1 MLKIKI
7 DFKSFLRKGL
17 KNVSDD
23 FLVALINGYQG
34 SGKSYFA
41 IYNLETNFKSKR
53 TIYTNI
59 KSYKSNIHNVIYF
72 TYIEELYNN
81 HEYNCIFV
89 IDELSKKYTKDSK
102 IDKPFYSWLQ
112 QSRKHHRYVYLITQE
127 YLQVPNWLRG
137 VANLSYTTRKI
148 PFTPIMITTLG
159 EPILDK
165 DTCEWGLHELSLR
178 IYKRNKSIA
187 KLYDTYE
194 LINEL

>member
-7 DFKSFLRKGL
+7 DFKSLFKKGI
-17 KNVSDD
+17 KNVKDD
-23 FLVALINGYQG
+23 FLVALINGKQG
-34 SGKSYFA
+34 SGKTYYAVYQAEVIF
-41 IYNLETNFKSKR
+41 SKPI

-59 KSYKSNIHNVIYF
+59 KSYKSLKNKVIYF
-72 TYIEELYNN
+72 DTIDEIYNN
-81 HEYNCIFV
+81 HDTYCMFI

-137 VANLSYTTRKI
+137 VANLSYTTKKL
-148 PFTPIMITTLG
+148 PLLPLMVTTLG
-159 EPILDK
+159 IPTLNN
-165 DTCEWGLHELSLR
+165 DTFEWGLSELAIR

-194 LINEL
+194 LINDL

>member
-7 DFKSFLRKGL
+7 DFKSLLKKGI
-17 KNVSDD
+17 KVINDD
-23 FLVALINGYQG
+23 FLVALINGVQG
-34 SGKSYFA
+34 SGKTYYAVYQAEVIF
-41 IYNLETNFKSKR
+41 SKPI

-59 KSYKSNIHNVIYF
+59 KSYKSLKNKVIYF
-72 TYIEELYNN
+72 DTIEEIYNN
-81 HEYNCIFV
+81 HDTHCMFI

-137 VANLSYTTRKI
+137 VANLSYTTKKL
-148 PFTPIMITTLG
+148 PLLPLMVTTLG
-159 EPILDK
+159 IPTLNN
-165 DTCEWGLHELSLR
+165 DTFEWGLSELAIR

-187 KLYDTYE
+187 NLYDTYE

>member
-1 MLKIKI
+1 MLKISI
-7 DFKSFLRKGL
+7 DLKSFLKKGL
-17 KNVSDD
+17 KNQQDN

-34 SGKSYFA
+34 SGKTYYA
-41 IYNLETNFKSKR
+41 IYNLETKFKSKR

-81 HEYNCIFV
+81 HDYNAIFV
-89 IDELSKKYTKDSK
+89 IDELSKKFTKDSK

-112 QSRKHHRYVYLITQE
+112 QSRKHNRYVYLITQE

-137 VANLSYTTRKI
+137 VANLSYTTKKI
-148 PFTPIMITTLG
+148 PLTPIMITTLG

-165 DTCEWGLHELSLR
+165 DTCEWGLHELSIR
-178 IYKRNKSIA
+178 IYKRNKTIA

>member
-7 DFKSFLRKGL
+7 DFKSFFHKGL
-17 KNVSDD
+17 KNSKDD

-34 SGKSYFA
+34 SGKTYFS
-41 IYNLETNFKSKR
+41 IYNVETIFKSKR

-81 HEYNCIFV
+81 HDIGSIFI
-89 IDELSKKYTKDSK
+89 IDELSKKFTKDSK

-112 QSRKHHRYVYLITQE
+112 QSRKHNRYVYLITQE

-137 VANLSYTTRKI
+137 VANLSYTTKKI
-148 PFTPIMITTLG
+148 PLTPIMITTLG
-159 EPILDK
+159 VPELDK

-178 IYKRNKSIA
+178 IYKRNKIIA
-187 KLYDTYE
+187 KLYDTNE

>member
-7 DFKSFLRKGL
+7 DFKSLFKKGI
-17 KNVSDD
+17 KNEKDD
-23 FLVALINGYQG
+23 FLVALINGAQG
-34 SGKSYFA
+34 SGKTYYA
-41 IYNLETNFKSKR
+41 IYQAEVIFSKPI

-59 KSYKSNIHNVIYF
+59 KSYKSLKNKVVYFDNIDFVYS
-72 TYIEELYNN
+72 N
-81 HEYNCIFV
+81 HDTHCMFI
-89 IDELSKKYTKDSK
+89 IDELSKRYTKDSK

-137 VANLSYTTRKI
+137 VANLSYTTKKL
-148 PFTPIMITTLG
+148 PLLPLMITTLG
-159 EPILDK
+159 IPTLNN
-165 DTCEWGLHELSLR
+165 DTYEWGLNELAIR

-187 KLYDTYE
+187 NLYDTYE

>member
-7 DFKSFLRKGL
+7 DFKSIFHKGI
-17 KNVSDD
+17 KCVQDD
-23 FLVALINGYQG
+23 FLVALINGSQG
-34 SGKSYFA
+34 SGKSYYAVYQAEVIF
-41 IYNLETNFKSKR
+41 SKPL

-59 KSYKSNIHNVIYF
+59 KSYKSLKNKVVYF
-72 TYIEELYNN
+72 DTIEELYNN
-81 HEYNCIFV
+81 HDTHCMFI

-112 QSRKHHRYVYLITQE
+112 QSRKHHRYVYMITQE

-137 VANLSYTTRKI
+137 VANLSYTTKKL
-148 PFTPIMITTLG
+148 PFLPLMVTTLG
-159 EPILDK
+159 VPELDK
-165 DTCEWGLHELSLR
+165 DTCEWGLHELAIR

-187 KLYDTYE
+187 NLYDTFE